1 MANATPSGLTES
13 NTNADDESSSVI
25 NNEENS
31 SSLIVE
37 KKDSGWLAK
46 NDDVDLLD
54 ID

>member
-1 MANATPSGLTES
+1 MNNATPSGLTES
-13 NTNADDESSSVI
+13 NTNVEDESSSVV
-25 NNEENS
+25 NNEDES
-31 SSLIVE
+31 SSLNVE